1 MIRFTVLFN
10 GFADRDDRAGLQAIC
25 DRSSLGAVR
34 VCFERR
40 IVHIPAAPRRRGPG
54 RRVPEALVPMW
65 NGEPF
70 VQDGTEHA
78 DPVAECVQVA
88 DAMNPGALETGNLR
102 DG

>member
-40 IVHIPAAPRRRGPG
+40 IAHIPAAARRRGSG
-54 RRVPEALVPMW
+54 RRVREAPAPV
-65 NGEPF
+65 GGDEPL

-78 DPVAECVQVA
+78 DPVAICAQVA
-88 DAMNPGALETGNLR
+88 DAINP
-102 DG
+102 